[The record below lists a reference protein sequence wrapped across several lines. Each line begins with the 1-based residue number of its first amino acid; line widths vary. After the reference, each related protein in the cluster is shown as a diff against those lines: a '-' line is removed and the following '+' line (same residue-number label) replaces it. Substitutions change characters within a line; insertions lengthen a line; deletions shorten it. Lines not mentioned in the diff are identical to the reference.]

1 MAGSKNKEEKREQF
15 LQLKHST
22 RPKACGKLPES
33 NPHRSMAE
41 NIASAEENMQTRVDR
56 IRRCREARLRMGA
69 KLRKLTIAK
78 TMSCFSLAALG

>member
-1 MAGSKNKEEKREQF
+1 M
-15 LQLKHST
+15 QLKHST
-22 RPKACGKLPES
+22 RPKACDKLPES

-41 NIASAEENMQTRVDR
+41 KIASAENMQTRVDR

-78 TMSCFSLAALG
+78 NKQ